1 MRREAAKAVGRGG
14 ARTGKDRSQRERPP
28 LQDDEIDVAV
38 AEASRAVG
46 RDRAARIE
54 SRLKEAAKAFDG
66 ERFGE
71 ARKILAPLVEQAPT
85 SVALRE
91 LNGLTLYRLGRW
103 KAAAEELEVFR
114 ELSGSTDQH
123 PVLADCYRAQGRWA
137 EVDDLWEELRAAS
150 PSAELVTEGR
160 IVTAGSLADR
170 GKLPDAIALLD
181 KGFRWPKRPLVHHL
195 RRAYALADLYERAG
209 DVPRARSLFARI
221 AQADPDFGDV
231 ESRRDALG

>member
-1 MRREAAKAVGRGG
+1 M
-14 ARTGKDRSQRERPP
+14 
-28 LQDDEIDVAV
+28 DDAEIDVTV
-38 AEASRAVG
+38 AEAARSVG
-46 RDRAARIE
+46 RDRASRVEA
-54 SRLKEAAKAFDG
+54 RLKEAAKAFDG

-123 PVLADCYRAQGRWA
+123 PVLADCYRAQRRFA
-137 EVDDLWEELRAAS
+137 DVDELWEELRAAS

-160 IVTAGSLADR
+160 IVVAGSLADR
-170 GKLPDAIALLD
+170 DRLPEAIELLD

-195 RRAYALADLYERAG
+195 RRAYALADLHERAG

-221 AQADPDFGDV
+221 AAADPDFGDV
-231 ESRRDALG
+231 EERRDALA